1 MDDDRGEDLCSNE
14 LSTGVL
20 VFRPRILANSPIL
33 PITLRSALRNPRS
46 ALRNPRSA
54 LRNPRSA
61 LRNPQSAIRNPQSAI
76 RNPMTPSIVRTST
89 AELYD
94 AHVLKNYARAPMTL
108 VRGLGAQVWDDAGN
122 SYLDFTSGIAVS
134 ALGHCHPHWVA
145 AVQRQAAELIHV
157 SNLFRNPQQG
167 ELARRIVQRAGP
179 GRVFFCNS
187 GAEANEAL
195 IKLARLH
202 GAQKAGAEGK
212 CYKIICAQNAF
223 HGRTYGGMSAT
234 PQEKIQKGFR
244 PLVPGFAFG
253 EINNL
258 ASFADLVDGDTAA
271 IFIETIQG
279 EGGINPC
286 TPEFLRGLR
295 MLCDDRNLLL
305 MLDEVQCGVGRT
317 GLFYAFEHS
326 GITADAIGMA
336 KGLGGGFPIGAMWV
350 RDRFAELFQPGYH
363 GTTFGG
369 TPLACAAALAVLDVI
384 ERDRL
389 LEKVRT
395 QSGPWHEAL
404 RGLVKEFPAHV
415 SGVRGVGY
423 LVGLQMTGEPGQ
435 YVAALRENGL
445 LAPVAGGNIVR
456 LLPPLIATAG
466 ELAKSVEIFRKML
479 GSRPVKVA

>member
-1 MDDDRGEDLCSNE
+1 
-14 LSTGVL
+14 
-20 VFRPRILANSPIL
+20 
-33 PITLRSALRNPRS
+33 
-46 ALRNPRSA
+46 
-54 LRNPRSA
+54 
-61 LRNPQSAIRNPQSAI
+61 
-76 RNPMTPSIVRTST
+76 MTSPSIVRTNT

-94 AHVLKNYARAPMTL
+94 AHVLKNYSRAPLTL
-108 VRGLGAQVWDDAGN
+108 VRGRGAQVWDDAGN
-122 SYLDFTSGIAVS
+122 AYLDFTSGIAVS

-167 ELARRIVQRAGP
+167 ELARRLVKYAGP

-202 GAQKAGAEGK
+202 GVAKAGGEEGK
-212 CYKIICAQNAF
+212 CYKIICAKNAF

-258 ASFADLVDGDTAA
+258 QSFVDLVDAGTAA
-271 IFIETIQG
+271 IFLETIQG
-279 EGGINPC
+279 ESGINPC

-295 MLCDDRNLLL
+295 QLCDQHNLLL

-317 GLFYAFEHS
+317 GRFYSFEYS
-326 GITADAIGMA
+326 GITPDAIGMA

-350 RDRFAELFQPGYH
+350 RERFADLFHPGNH

-369 TPLACAAALAVLDVI
+369 TPLACSAALAVLDVI
-384 ERDRL
+384 ERDNL

-404 RGLVKEFPAHV
+404 RKMAADFPKHITT
-415 SGVRGVGY
+415 VRGIGY
-423 LVGLQMTGEPGQ
+423 LVGLQMAADPTP
-435 YVAALRENGL
+435 YVTALRERGL
-445 LAPVAGGNIVR
+445 LAPTAGGNVIR
-456 LLPPLIATAG
+456 LLPPLNATPA
-466 ELAKSVEIFRKML
+466 ELDKSVQIFRDML
-479 GSRPVKVA
+479 AARA